1 MGAALFFWAAHIGT
15 FCAMLI
21 SMLYICYVIILY
33 GSEDIFLRFCRAI
46 AVKAIASKERMS
58 YLFTLISCT
67 VLGDRFA
74 CVPFA
79 FLIY

>member
-1 MGAALFFWAAHIGT
+1 MGAALTFLAAHTGT
-15 FCAMLI
+15 FCTMHI
-21 SMLYICYVIILY
+21 SMLYIYYVIVLY
-33 GSEDIFLRFCRAI
+33 SSEDIFLRFCRAI

-58 YLFTLISCT
+58 YLFTLIRLT
-67 VLGDRFA
+67 VLGERFA